1 MKKLFAGLVLF
12 ISFYSHA
19 QTVINLYDGAAP
31 GSENWNW
38 QETQIKVDI
47 GTIIMDVSHPSLTV
61 YAPAN
66 PNGTAVIIAPG
77 GAFHA
82 LAFDH
87 EGTEVA
93 KRLNAKGITAFVL
106 KYRLVH
112 NDPAHPENSIG
123 TLMATKNFK
132 KLDSL
137 NAPVVP
143 LAMQDGLTAVKYVRQ
158 HAAEY
163 KIDAGK
169 IGFMGFSAGGT
180 VTMSVIYNATD
191 ESRPNFVAPIYAYE
205 GAIIG
210 STVPSAKTPIF
221 IAAASD
227 DDLGLATHS
236 VHIYLKWLEANQPA
250 ELHMYEQGK
259 HGFGTKKQ
267 GLPVDTWMDRF
278 TDWLV
283 MRGLIKQ

>member
-1 MKKLFAGLVLF
+1 
-12 ISFYSHA
+12 
-19 QTVINLYDGAAP
+19 
-31 GSENWNW
+31 
-38 QETQIKVDI
+38 
-47 GTIIMDVSHPSLTV
+47 MDVSHPSLTA
-61 YAPAN
+61 YLPSN

-82 LAFDH
+82 LAFDL

-93 KRLNAKGITAFVL
+93 KSLNAKGITAFVL

-123 TLMATKNFK
+123 NLMATKNFK

-158 HAAEY
+158 HAVDY
-163 KIDAGK
+163 KIDPGK

-180 VTMSVIYNATD
+180 VTMSVVYNATD
-191 ESRPNFVAPIYAYE
+191 ESRPDFVAPIYAYE

-221 IAAASD
+221 ICAASD

-236 VHIYLKWLEANQPA
+236 VHIYLKWLAADQPA
-250 ELHMYEQGK
+250 ELHMYERGK
-259 HGFGTKKQ
+259 H
-267 GLPVDTWMDRF
+267 
-278 TDWLV
+278 
-283 MRGLIKQ
+283 